1 MMLAF
6 ELSSRAGSVVLH
18 DGTRVVAGE
27 SWDDPAARH
36 PAFFSAVPRI
46 MNEADVTWNHLRGI
60 AAGRGPGAF
69 SGVRVGLMAA
79 QAFARPSLTPVL
91 AVSSGEALALE
102 VVQESGPHPVVV
114 AGDARRGSIWFAQ
127 FHRSEEG
134 VRKQRDWTLVP
145 AAEFTGQLP
154 DGAWVVSPTGPAC
167 PRFAAR
173 AMPDCTGSK
182 ATATPPPPAWQSGP
196 GANWRREPPAKRLN
210 RSICTRQ
217 FDKTAGMP
225 YY

>member
-46 MNEADVTWNHLRGI
+46 MNEAGVTWNHLRGI

-154 DGAWVVSPTGPAC
+154 DGAWVVSPDWARLSAVCGP
-167 PRFAAR
+167 RDAR
-173 AMPDCTGSK
+173 LHWIEGDRHP
-182 ATATPPPPAWQSGP
+182 TATRVAEWAW
-196 GANWRREPPAKRLN
+196 
-210 RSICTRQ
+210 RQ
-217 FDKTAGMP
+217 LAAGTAGEALEP
-225 YY
+225 LYLHPPV